1 MATLERI
8 TDTTEEINVEAVFP
22 RTDIASQNIPEQDTP
37 TRPQIAELSEDQ
49 IDLLSATQDYSSW
62 MSLEQVRW
70 LEDMRHRVSS
80 EEFEELLSRETTSVY
95 PESDSDALSDRILD
109 MNDEESHQFFELMAS
124 SGSVS
129 SMGASA

>member
-8 TDTTEEINVEAVFP
+8 TDTTEEINVEAMFP

-37 TRPQIAELSEDQ
+37 TQPQITELSEDE
-49 IDLLSATQDYSSW
+49 IDLLAATQDYSSW

-70 LEDMRHRVSS
+70 LEDMRHRVSC
-80 EEFEELLSRETTSVY
+80 EEFEEILSREAISVY

-124 SGSVS
+124 LDISRDEIV
-129 SMGASA
+129 

>member
-8 TDTTEEINVEAVFP
+8 TDTTEESNVEAMFP

-37 TRPQIAELSEDQ
+37 TQPQITELSEDQ
-49 IDLLSATQDYSSW
+49 IDLLAATQDYSPR

-70 LEDMRHRVSS
+70 LEDMRHRVSC
-80 EEFEELLSRETTSVY
+80 EEFEEILSREATSLY

-124 SGSVS
+124 LDISRDEIV
-129 SMGASA
+129 

>member
-70 LEDMRHRVSS
+70 LEDMRHRVSC
-80 EEFEELLSRETTSVY
+80 EEFEEILSREATSLY

>member
-1 MATLERI
+1 MK
-8 TDTTEEINVEAVFP
+8 
-22 RTDIASQNIPEQDTP
+22 NIPEQDTP
-37 TRPQIAELSEDQ
+37 TRPQITELSEDQ
-49 IDLLSATQDYSSW
+49 IDLLAATQDYSSW

-70 LEDMRHRVSS
+70 LEDMRHRVSC
-80 EEFEELLSRETTSVY
+80 EDFEEILSRETASVY

-124 SGSVS
+124 SESVS

>member
-8 TDTTEEINVEAVFP
+8 TDTTEEINVEAMFP

-37 TRPQIAELSEDQ
+37 TQPQITELSEDQ
-49 IDLLSATQDYSSW
+49 IDLLAATQDYSSW

-70 LEDMRHRVSS
+70 LEDMRHRVSC
-80 EEFEELLSRETTSVY
+80 EEFEEILSREATSVY

-124 SGSVS
+124 LDISRDEIV
-129 SMGASA
+129 

>member
-37 TRPQIAELSEDQ
+37 TQPQITELSEDQ

>member
-8 TDTTEEINVEAVFP
+8 TDTTEEINVEAMFP

-37 TRPQIAELSEDQ
+37 TQPQITELSEDQ
-49 IDLLSATQDYSSW
+49 IDLLAATQDYSSW

-70 LEDMRHRVSS
+70 LEDMRHRVSC
-80 EEFEELLSRETTSVY
+80 EEFEEILSREATSLY

-124 SGSVS
+124 LDISRDEIV
-129 SMGASA
+129 

>member
-124 SGSVS
+124 SEVVS
-129 SMGASA
+129 SMEASG

>member
-22 RTDIASQNIPEQDTP
+22 RTDIASHNIPEQDTP
-37 TRPQIAELSEDQ
+37 TRPRITELSEDQ

-70 LEDMRHRVSS
+70 LEDMRHRVSC
-80 EEFEELLSRETTSVY
+80 EEFEEILSREAISVY

-124 SGSVS
+124 LDISRDEIV
-129 SMGASA
+129 

>member
-8 TDTTEEINVEAVFP
+8 TDTTEEINVEAMFP

-37 TRPQIAELSEDQ
+37 TQPQITELSEDQ
-49 IDLLSATQDYSSW
+49 IDLLAATQHYSSW

-70 LEDMRHRVSS
+70 LEDMRHRVSY
-80 EEFEELLSRETTSVY
+80 EEFEEILSREATSLY

-124 SGSVS
+124 SESVS

>member
-8 TDTTEEINVEAVFP
+8 TDTTEEINVEAMFP

-37 TRPQIAELSEDQ
+37 TQPQITELSEDQ
-49 IDLLSATQDYSSW
+49 IDLLAATQDYSSW

-70 LEDMRHRVSS
+70 LEDMRHLVSY
-80 EEFEELLSRETTSVY
+80 EEFEELLSQETASVY

-109 MNDEESHQFFELMAS
+109 MNDEESHRFFELMAS
-124 SGSVS
+124 AES
-129 SMGASA
+129 GASMEASA

>member
-49 IDLLSATQDYSSW
+49 IEDLSELGRIFPWMLKESSDELLELRKCLPWLSA
-62 MSLEQVRW
+62 EV
-70 LEDMRHRVSS
+70 
-80 EEFEELLSRETTSVY
+80 
-95 PESDSDALSDRILD
+95 
-109 MNDEESHQFFELMAS
+109 
-124 SGSVS
+124 VS

>member
-80 EEFEELLSRETTSVY
+80 EEYEELLSRETTSVY

>member
-37 TRPQIAELSEDQ
+37 TRPQITELSEDQ

-80 EEFEELLSRETTSVY
+80 EEYEELLSRETTSVY

-124 SGSVS
+124 SESVS
-129 SMGASA
+129 SMGASG

>member
-80 EEFEELLSRETTSVY
+80 EEYEELLSRETTSVY

-124 SGSVS
+124 SESVS
-129 SMGASA
+129 SMGASG